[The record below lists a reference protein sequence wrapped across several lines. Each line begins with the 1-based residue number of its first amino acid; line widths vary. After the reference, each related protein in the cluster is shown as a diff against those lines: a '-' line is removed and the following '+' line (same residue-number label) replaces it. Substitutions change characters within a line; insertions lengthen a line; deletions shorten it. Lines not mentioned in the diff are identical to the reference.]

1 MTFAY
6 FELSGCRPA
15 DLEQAAACA
24 KIRRADLAA
33 VSLGGRTYWL
43 TKEAYEAAR
52 DLLGASAYRGRAG
65 AGFGTARGVW
75 LVEGEPQPAEPP
87 PGAPRNRR
95 YVLVET
101 RWGREAGLEPFAV
114 EEDYVFRGFHGRDV
128 EVGRIAGYRRFLAP
142 YRRDGTPL
150 AWEELQKTQLWRS
163 YLGREGVQRTLKA
176 SAKYGK
182 REWWHI
188 ERMGPRAVARFKV
201 AWRDVADR
209 FIPAVEAAGA
219 VPAHTAHYA
228 AAESLEEAYYLLAF
242 LLAPQINAVIRE
254 ISPWVGHVEPG
265 FLSYF
270 RIPKHSPHCP
280 AHRRLAEL
288 GREISRRGLDA
299 EAEEEI
305 EKLVEERC

>member
-1 MTFAY
+1 MTFTY

-15 DLEQAAACA
+15 DLSQAAACA
-24 KIRRADLAA
+24 KVRRVDMVVAN
-33 VSLGGRTYWL
+33 LGGRTYWL
-43 TKEAYEAAR
+43 SKEAYEAAKN
-52 DLLGASAYRGRAG
+52 LLGASAYRGHAG

-75 LVEGEPQPAEPP
+75 LVEGEPKPAEPP
-87 PGAPRNRR
+87 PGAPRGRR

-101 RWGREAGLEPFAV
+101 RWGRENGLGPFMV
-114 EEDYVFRGFHGRDV
+114 EEDFVFRGFLGRDV
-128 EVGRIAGYRRFLAP
+128 EVGRVARYRYFLAP

-150 AWEELQKTQLWRS
+150 TREELMETQLWRS
-163 YLGREGVQRTLKA
+163 YLSNEEVQKALKS

-188 ERMGPRAVARFKV
+188 ERMRPRAAARYKV

-209 FIPAVEAAGA
+209 FIPAVEATGA

-228 AAESLEEAYYLLAF
+228 AVESLEEAYYLLAY
-242 LLAPQINAVIRE
+242 LLAPQINAVVRE

-270 RIPKHSPHCP
+270 NIPKYRPHCP
-280 AHRRLAEL
+280 AHRRLADI
-288 GREISRRGLDA
+288 GREVSERGTDA
-299 EAEEEI
+299 ETEEEI
-305 EKLVEERC
+305 GKLVKERC